1 MGRKSLIIPALVLKT
16 ENEGL
21 SIAHMSCNKS
31 GSTYIFMQAVRGTQR
46 GARFLHEGRVEEAIR
61 EFHSV
66 CNRVPRR
73 FVRGEQGTYN
83 GANFLLKVV
92 L

>member
-1 MGRKSLIIPALVLKT
+1 
-16 ENEGL
+16 
-21 SIAHMSCNKS
+21 MSCNKS

-73 FVRGEQGTYN
+73 FVGLTGCFVKTIEDYTI
-83 GANFLLKVV
+83 V
-92 L
+92 LGIDD

>member
-1 MGRKSLIIPALVLKT
+1 MQQ
-16 ENEGL
+16 
-21 SIAHMSCNKS
+21 
-31 GSTYIFMQAVRGTQR
+31 TYGKLCLPIYILQAVRGTQR

-73 FVRGEQGTYN
+73 FR
-83 GANFLLKVV
+83 
-92 L
+92 